1 MADILVDSSVIL
13 DVFENDPTWCEW
25 SLHMLEEHGESNR
38 LIINQI
44 IYTEISIGFDRIKE
58 LDDAISQSGLKILE
72 IPKEALFLT
81 GKVFL
86 KYRRKKGTK
95 VSPLPDFFIGAHAAI
110 AKAKL
115 LTRDTK
121 RISCYF
127 PSVELLSP
135 TEN

>member
-1 MADILVDSSVIL
+1 
-13 DVFENDPTWCEW
+13 
-25 SLHMLEEHGESNR
+25 MLEEHGESNR
-38 LIINQI
+38 LTINPI
-44 IYTEISIGFDRIKE
+44 IYTEISIGFERVKE
-58 LDDAISQSGLKILE
+58 LEEAISQSGFKMLE
-72 IPKEALFLT
+72 IPKEALFLA

-95 VSPLPDFFIGAHAAI
+95 VSPLPDFFIGAHAAV

-121 RISCYF
+121 RIGCYF